1 MNKKMLYFEV
11 WIDNHPDRN
20 FCIRGVRPPTVE
32 EANAFCKEDIKRIG
46 APIFHVEEISKEE
59 AMKHFSFEDED
70 KWPIFGL
77 GKRWSVRKD
86 VRRAKYY
93 EVVCENGRG
102 RKSVLCI
109 RAIRPPSLQEAD
121 DFCRGCFPRGMKVKR
136 IIGISSETAHHFHVC
151 DGKPEP
157 NVFGLDKTAKTED
170 QKPNNDSRP
179 SWDEYFLRLAKD
191 VSTRSNCCRRKVGAV
206 IVKDNHIVA
215 TGYNGTPAKTTNCFD
230 GGCPRCNGEHKTGEK
245 LDECLCVHAEQNA
258 ICQAAKHG
266 NCIDGGKIYVTCS
279 PCLTCLKLII
289 NSGIK
294 EVIFGEWYR
303 EFNDQEKKLVK
314 ESGIKVKKTGGTNG

>member
-1 MNKKMLYFEV
+1 M
-11 WIDNHPDRN
+11 
-20 FCIRGVRPPTVE
+20 
-32 EANAFCKEDIKRIG
+32 
-46 APIFHVEEISKEE
+46 
-59 AMKHFSFEDED
+59 
-70 KWPIFGL
+70 
-77 GKRWSVRKD
+77 
-86 VRRAKYY
+86 
-93 EVVCENGRG
+93 
-102 RKSVLCI
+102 
-109 RAIRPPSLQEAD
+109 
-121 DFCRGCFPRGMKVKR
+121 
-136 IIGISSETAHHFHVC
+136 
-151 DGKPEP
+151 
-157 NVFGLDKTAKTED
+157 TED
-170 QKPNNDSRP
+170 TRP

-191 VSTRSNCCRRKVGAV
+191 VSTRSNCSRRKVGAV

-303 EFNDQEKKLVK
+303 QFNDQEKKLVE
-314 ESGIKVKKTGGTNG
+314 ESGIKVKMYESVVISNEEYIDGLRGRRFNSEQIVMVEQMLSDMKIANKKG

>member
-1 MNKKMLYFEV
+1 M
-11 WIDNHPDRN
+11 
-20 FCIRGVRPPTVE
+20 T
-32 EANAFCKEDIKRIG
+32 
-46 APIFHVEEISKEE
+46 
-59 AMKHFSFEDED
+59 
-70 KWPIFGL
+70 
-77 GKRWSVRKD
+77 
-86 VRRAKYY
+86 
-93 EVVCENGRG
+93 
-102 RKSVLCI
+102 
-109 RAIRPPSLQEAD
+109 AD
-121 DFCRGCFPRGMKVKR
+121 
-136 IIGISSETAHHFHVC
+136 T
-151 DGKPEP
+151 
-157 NVFGLDKTAKTED
+157 
-170 QKPNNDSRP
+170 RP

-230 GGCPRCNGEHKTGEK
+230 GGCPRCNGEHNTGEK

-258 ICQAAKHG
+258 ICQASKHG

-303 EFNDQEKKLVK
+303 QFNDQEKKLVE
-314 ESGIKVKKTGGTNG
+314 ESGIKVKMYESAVISNEEYINGLRGRRFNSEQIVMVEQMLSDMKIANQKG